1 MTVHRPAKP
10 CGGIVE
16 QGQSEPN
23 VGAEAVQAAW
33 RQAIAGIEAY
43 DRNTRGIVVL
53 GLDAPEADLAASFQ
67 VAAANDLVKDFA
79 IGRTIFGNS
88 ARAWMTGSVEDTAAI
103 DEMAHRYAR
112 LCDAWDA
119 ARTRDKGER

>member
-1 MTVHRPAKP
+1 M
-10 CGGIVE
+10 E

-43 DRNTRGIVVL
+43 DRHTRGIVVL

-67 VAAANDLVKDFA
+67 VAAAYDLVKDFA
-79 IGRTIFGNS
+79 IGRTNFGN
-88 ARAWMTGSVEDTAAI
+88 AVRAWMTGSVEDTAAV
-103 DEMAHRYAR
+103 DEMAHCYAR
-112 LCDAWDA
+112 LCDVWDA